1 MAWRIRCSPSLRAEV
16 LLALGEMSGDGP
28 DLYIL
33 DADDTCNASHEADAG
48 VPVLSIGSVNERLA
62 CLQAGADA
70 FLSFPL
76 LPAELTAQAHT
87 LIRRKREQD
96 RLLERS
102 HEAHQLHERLQ
113 EAYHQIDL
121 ELALAQRL
129 QASFLPQS
137 LPQVPHIRFAVHY
150 LLCGRVGGDFYDTFR
165 LDEKHVGF
173 YVADAMGHG
182 VPASLLTIFVKKG
195 VRTKEV
201 FGNQYRLIPPDEVLE
216 RLNRDLIDQQ
226 LSEQPFITMVYG
238 LLNHQDGTVRLARA
252 GHPFPLLVPR
262 EGEMSLWKP
271 RGMLLGFQDAAFPCI
286 THHLAPGDK
295 LLLYT
300 DGVDYAR
307 FGSQPAGIDS
317 LLACAEVYRGLPA
330 SDFVAALSQEL
341 FANSPPADDLTLL
354 ALERS
359 E

>member
-16 LLALGEMSGDGP
+16 LLALGEIQGDAP
-28 DLYIL
+28 ELLLL
-33 DADDTCNASHEADAG
+33 DADDLRTPLRDRDDT
-48 VPVLSIGSVNERLA
+48 VPLLAIGSVGQRLA

-70 FLSFPL
+70 FLSFPFT
-76 LPAELTAQAHT
+76 PAELAAQAQA
-87 LIRRKREQD
+87 LLRRKREHD
-96 RLLERS
+96 RLRERS

-137 LPQVPHIRFAVHY
+137 LPQVPHLRFAVHY

-238 LLNHQDGTVRLARA
+238 LLNHHEGTVRLARA

-262 EGEMSLWKP
+262 DGELTLWKP
-271 RGMLLGFQDAAFPCI
+271 RGMLLGVQEAIFPEM
-286 THHLAPGDK
+286 TYTLAPGDK

-317 LLACAEVYRGLPA
+317 LLACATVHRGLPA
-330 SDFVAALSQEL
+330 SEFVAALSQEL